1 MRINET
7 QLGLVLALG
16 LALAGCGGDKG
27 DIQGDI
33 HAAAYAGD
41 LPKVKQLVAGGVD
54 INKRDK
60 KKVPPLHLAAFQ
72 GNTRHIAMAKWLLA
86 NGANAGARDFEG
98 KTPLDVASERGYT
111 EIADV
116 IRAGRTGGGDRQL
129 IDGGVGVSEVLDF

>member
-1 MRINET
+1 MKIKGT

-16 LALAGCGGDKG
+16 LALAGCGGEK
-27 DIQGDI
+27 GDI

-54 INKRDK
+54 INKRGK
-60 KKVPPLHLAAFQ
+60 KKLTLLHLAAFQ
-72 GNTRHIAMAKWLLA
+72 GNTRHIEMAKWLLA

-98 KTPLDVASERGYT
+98 KTPLDVASERGNT
-111 EIADV
+111 EIAEV
-116 IRAGRTGGGDRQL
+116 IRAGRTGGRGRPL

>member
-1 MRINET
+1 MKIKGT

-16 LALAGCGGDKG
+16 LALAGCGGEK
-27 DIQGDI
+27 GDI

-54 INKRDK
+54 INKHGQK
-60 KKVPPLHLAAFQ
+60 KLTLLHLAAFQ
-72 GNTRHIAMAKWLLA
+72 GNTRHIEMAKWLLA

-98 KTPLDVASERGYT
+98 KTPLDVASERGNT
-111 EIADV
+111 EIAEV
-116 IRAGRTGGGDRQL
+116 IRAGRKGGSGRPL